1 MENQGKRPDQIKFA
15 EDAAFYAIIG
25 LIITLTIVFLTK

>member
-15 EDAAFYAIIG
+15 EDASFYSIIG
-25 LIITLTIVFLTK
+25 LIIVLGIVFLTK

>member
-15 EDAAFYAIIG
+15 EDASFYAIIG
-25 LIITLTIVFLTK
+25 LIITLLIVIIKN